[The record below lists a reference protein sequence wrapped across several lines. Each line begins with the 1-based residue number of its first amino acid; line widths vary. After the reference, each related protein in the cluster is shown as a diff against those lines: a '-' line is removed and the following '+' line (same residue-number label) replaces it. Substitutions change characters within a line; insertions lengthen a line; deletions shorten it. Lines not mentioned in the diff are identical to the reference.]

1 MKRTIFV
8 TVGGV
13 AVLAVISAI
22 LLSGQNGKSE
32 FVLDNSAGMNGGFEI
47 IRSGLPV
54 NWLVYTPKTIPT
66 GDYDLIID
74 TLDYQA
80 GKRSLKFV
88 VRECSPVGGWHSPGL
103 SKEHQATPG
112 TTYTVGFWV
121 KNDGAQFRVRIG
133 GISATEGRYETIV
146 QSADTIAT
154 WRYYEHKYRMPPEF
168 DKIRFQLNVLRP
180 GTFWIDEVTISGI
193 KTAK

>member
-1 MKRTIFV
+1 MRLTCQAKAREPEDPSEKETAMKRNIFAMA
-8 TVGGV
+8 GGV

-22 LLSGQNGKSE
+22 LLSGCRRTSE
-32 FVLDNSAGMNGGFEI
+32 SVRDDSAGMNGGFEI

-80 GKRSLKFV
+80 GKQSLKFV
-88 VRECSPVGGWHSPGL
+88 VRECSPKGGWASPGL
-103 SKEHQATPG
+103 AMEYPATPG

-121 KNDGAQFRVRIG
+121 KNDGAEFRV
-133 GISATEGRYETIV
+133 
-146 QSADTIAT
+146 
-154 WRYYEHKYRMPPEF
+154 
-168 DKIRFQLNVLRP
+168 
-180 GTFWIDEVTISGI
+180 
-193 KTAK
+193 